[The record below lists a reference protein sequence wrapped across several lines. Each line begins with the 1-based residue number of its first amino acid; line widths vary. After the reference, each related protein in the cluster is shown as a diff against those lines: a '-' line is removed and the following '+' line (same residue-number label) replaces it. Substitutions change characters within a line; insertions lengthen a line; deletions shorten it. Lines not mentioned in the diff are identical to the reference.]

1 MTSASK
7 IEHYSPTLYLD
18 KPDSRN
24 LERMIHY
31 HQDVLDIFTEISALM
46 EDNDVAL
53 ERIAKLCLIHLLT
66 DDKAQHTK
74 QRLFSAVD
82 KLADLKATLS
92 SAIEST
98 SDSSASRIN
107 SNSSSIAAVAA
118 DAANTDAA
126 MADAEPIASISPCSE
141 IGNALHR
148 YFVQFIEET
157 AASMSEQDAFA
168 DLALALVSSSLTL
181 SEYYTLHLKVAE
193 QDSSAFAD
201 FPCTLLPTDTALK
214 LNSIMAESC
223 AAQRLKTSDAAII
236 ADAIATQAEGLASLT
251 AALLDEKDESYRELL
266 SVSVIASPTAAKTL
280 MLEQDEHVKKLTA
293 LVLYSLSYAGTAK
306 LYKQDAPLSF
316 YACLANFIIE
326 QMRIQ
331 ACNAVQ
337 SLSHEDTAS
346 LMLKSY
352 LLTIM
357 GAIATAQPQER
368 DSVIACVLAYPTIT
382 LTTGML
388 FNLNNAGLTQEQ
400 KRDKSNRFH
409 TYRPSLQETLRSWLR
424 SLFK

>member
-18 KPDSRN
+18 TPKGRN

-46 EDNDVAL
+46 EDNDAAL
-53 ERIAKLCLIHLLT
+53 ERTAKLCLIHLMT

-74 QRLFSAVD
+74 QKLFSAVD

-92 SAIEST
+92 SAIDST
-98 SDSSASRIN
+98 SDSSASDIN
-107 SNSSSIAAVAA
+107 SNSCSSIAAV
-118 DAANTDAA
+118 AANTDAA
-126 MADAEPIASISPCSE
+126 MADDGPIASISPCGE

-148 YFVQFIEET
+148 YFVRFIEET

-168 DLALALVSSSLTL
+168 DIALALVSSSLTL
-181 SEYYTLHLKVAE
+181 SEYYALHLKVAE

-236 ADAIATQAEGLASLT
+236 AEAIATQAEGLASLT

-306 LYKQDAPLSF
+306 LYKQEAPLSF

-357 GAIATAQPQER
+357 GAIETAQPQER
-368 DSVIACVLAYPTIT
+368 DSVIASVIAYPTIT

-388 FNLNNAGLTQEQ
+388 FNLNNAGLTREQ

-424 SLFK
+424 GLFK